1 MNFFQKLFG
10 GKEETK
16 EEVKVQNEAKNFEMF
31 KYDGVRAMKTGE
43 VEYAV
48 KCFKRALEIQDD
60 LEIHDHLSVLFAH
73 QGQLTDAYD
82 ELQLLSEAQPD
93 NIQIYVRMANIAYMM
108 ENYGTMATAC
118 EKAILIDKDNAE
130 AHYLYA
136 QASKGQGDDVNTV
149 AMATKAISLNE
160 KYGDAYL
167 LRGETYL
174 RMEQL
179 DDATAD
185 ADWLLEHT
193 ADNEDVLLLKAHI
206 ERALPHNEEA
216 IAWFGK
222 VIDANPFSAQ
232 AYKERGEVYA
242 EMGKD
247 SEAAADAAKAAE
259 LMPVGGDNE
268 GDGAS
273 SQDIATQMEKKY
285 KEMNPYGF

>member
-1 MNFFQKLFG
+1 
-10 GKEETK
+10 
-16 EEVKVQNEAKNFEMF
+16 
-31 KYDGVRAMKTGE
+31 
-43 VEYAV
+43 
-48 KCFKRALEIQDD
+48 
-60 LEIHDHLSVLFAH
+60 
-73 QGQLTDAYD
+73 
-82 ELQLLSEAQPD
+82 
-93 NIQIYVRMANIAYMM
+93 MANIAYMM

-285 KEMNPYGF
+285 KETVSYTHLTLPTICSV